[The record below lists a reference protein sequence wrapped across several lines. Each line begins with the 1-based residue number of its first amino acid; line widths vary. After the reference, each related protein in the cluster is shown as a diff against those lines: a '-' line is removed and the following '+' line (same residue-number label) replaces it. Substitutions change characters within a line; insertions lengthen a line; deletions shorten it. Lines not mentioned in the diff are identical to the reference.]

1 MTRFNTSILIRPIR
15 AVSWLNV
22 ERLSMDVRK
31 SLQLVV
37 TVGRAFALILAVF
50 SAITYL
56 ITLVLG
62 PVLYFSTADGLKDAV
77 HVVHQLPLDIF
88 MLYTVYLPG
97 GMSHATLFAAI
108 WFIFVVCI
116 VAAGLSRGGFLSSIE
131 EALSKPISV
140 AKTNFLYIMP
150 LVATGLFT
158 ATILITEFQT
168 TQGIQTG
175 SLNFPAQTSP
185 YLILL
190 NLAYAPIDEEF
201 AFRIT
206 TIGIPLAVFL
216 LIVFRSDARL
226 AGLKKRAGL
235 FLLTLFSPEL
245 AKSKLGYKTV
255 AANGFIRGI
264 SPLEWAL
271 ILVSSV
277 MFGLAH
283 YISGGGWEIGKVSTA
298 ALAGF
303 VFAIMY
309 VSYGAYADILL
320 HWFFNYYFT
329 ILDMANTTYGGAF
342 TGFANFVELGNLFA
356 GAVVLVVFLL
366 ISALRLSDYLTSRAA
381 GLPTKTA

>member
-1 MTRFNTSILIRPIR
+1 
-15 AVSWLNV
+15 
-22 ERLSMDVRK
+22 MDVRK

-150 LVATGLFT
+150 LVATGLFC
-158 ATILITEFQT
+158 ATILITDFQT

-216 LIVFRSDARL
+216 LIIYRSDARL
-226 AGLKKRAGL
+226 TGLKKRAGL

-255 AANGFIRGI
+255 AANGLIRGI

-329 ILDMANTTYGGAF
+329 ILDMASTAYGGVF
-342 TGFANFVELGNLFA
+342 TGFANFVELSNLFA
-356 GAVVLVVFLL
+356 GPVVLVIFLL
-366 ISALRLSDYLTSRAA
+366 VSALRISDYLTSRAA
-381 GLPTKTA
+381 GIPTKTT

>member
-1 MTRFNTSILIRPIR
+1 MIRPTR
-15 AVSWLNV
+15 AVLWLNV
-22 ERLSMDVRK
+22 ERLLMDIK
-31 SLQLVV
+31 SLQRVV
-37 TVGRAFALILAVF
+37 TMGRMLALILAIF
-50 SAITYL
+50 SAITYV
-56 ITLVLG
+56 IALVLG
-62 PVLYFSTADGLKDAV
+62 PVLYFSTSDGLKDAV
-77 HVVHQLPLDIF
+77 HVIHQLPLDIF

-97 GMSHATLFAAI
+97 GMSHGALFAAI
-108 WFIFVVCI
+108 WIIFVLCI
-116 VAAGLSRGGFLSSIE
+116 LAAGLSRGGFLKSVRES
-131 EALSKPISV
+131 LSKPISV

-150 LVATGLFT
+150 LVATGLLY
-158 ATILITEFQT
+158 ATILITDFQT

-206 TIGIPLAVFL
+206 TIGVPLAVFL
-216 LIVFRSDARL
+216 LLVYRSDPRL
-226 AGLKKRAGL
+226 TGLKTRAGL

-329 ILDMANTTYGGAF
+329 ILDMASTAYSGAF
-342 TGFANFVELGNLFA
+342 AGFANFVEITNLLA
-356 GAVVLVVFLL
+356 GPVVLVVFLL
-366 ISALRLSDYLTSRAA
+366 VSALRLSDYLTARAA
-381 GLPTKTA
+381 GIPTTTT

>member
-1 MTRFNTSILIRPIR
+1 
-15 AVSWLNV
+15 
-22 ERLSMDVRK
+22 MDVRK
-31 SLQLVV
+31 SLQSVV
-37 TVGRAFALILAVF
+37 TVGRVLALILAIF
-50 SAITYL
+50 SAFTYV

-62 PVLYFSTADGLKDAV
+62 PVLFFSTSDGLKESA
-77 HVVHQLPLDIF
+77 HLVHQLPLDIF

-97 GMSHATLFAAI
+97 GMSHGLLFAAI
-108 WFIFVVCI
+108 WIIFVVCI
-116 VAAGLSRGGFLSSIE
+116 LAAALSNGGFLRTVR

-140 AKTNFLYIMP
+140 AKTNFLYLMP
-150 LVATGLFT
+150 LVATGLLY
-158 ATILITEFQT
+158 ATILISEFQT

-190 NLAYAPIDEEF
+190 NLAYAPINEEF

-216 LIVFRSDARL
+216 LIIYRSDARL

-235 FLLTLFSPEL
+235 FLLVLFSPEL

-255 AANGFIRGI
+255 AANGFVRGI

-271 ILVSSV
+271 ITVSSV
-277 MFGLAH
+277 VFGIAH
-283 YISGGGWEIGKVSTA
+283 YIGGGGWELGKVSTA

-329 ILDMANTTYGGAF
+329 ILDMASTAYGNAF
-342 TGFANFVELGNLFA
+342 TGFANFVEISNLFA
-356 GAVVLVVFLL
+356 GPIVLVVFLL
-366 ISALRLSDYLTSRAA
+366 ISALKLSDYLTARAA
-381 GLPTKTA
+381 GIHTKTT

>member
-1 MTRFNTSILIRPIR
+1 
-15 AVSWLNV
+15 
-22 ERLSMDVRK
+22 MDVRK

-37 TVGRAFALILAVF
+37 TVGRVLALILAVF
-50 SAITYL
+50 SAITYV
-56 ITLVLG
+56 IALVLG

-97 GMSHATLFAAI
+97 GMSHGSLFAAI
-108 WFIFVVCI
+108 WIIFVVCI
-116 VAAGLSRGGFLSSIE
+116 VAAGLSAGGFLRSIR

-150 LVATGLFT
+150 LVATGLLY
-158 ATILITEFQT
+158 ATILITDFQT

-216 LIVFRSDARL
+216 LIIYRSDARL
-226 AGLKKRAGL
+226 TGLKKRAGL

-329 ILDMANTTYGGAF
+329 ILDMASTAYGGAF
-342 TGFANFVELGNLFA
+342 TGFANFVEITNLFA
-356 GAVVLVVFLL
+356 GPVVLIVFLL

-381 GLPTKTA
+381 GFPTKAT

>member
-1 MTRFNTSILIRPIR
+1 MAGINTSILIRPTS
-15 AVSWLNV
+15 AVPWLNV
-22 ERLSMDVRK
+22 ERLSMDLRK
-31 SLQLVV
+31 SLQRVV
-37 TVGRAFALILAVF
+37 EVGRVLALILAVF
-50 SAITYL
+50 SAITYV

-62 PVLYFSTADGLKDAV
+62 PVLYFSTSDGLKDAV
-77 HVVHQLPLDIF
+77 HIIHQLPLDIF
-88 MLYTVYLPG
+88 MLYPVYLPG
-97 GMSHATLFAAI
+97 GMSHGTLFAVI
-108 WFIFVVCI
+108 WVIFVVCI
-116 VAAGLSRGGFLSSIE
+116 VAAGLSAGGFLKSIKD
-131 EALSKPISV
+131 ALTKPISV

-150 LVATGLFT
+150 LVATGLLY
-158 ATILITEFQT
+158 ATILITDFQT

-206 TIGIPLAVFL
+206 TIGIPLAIFL
-216 LIVFRSDARL
+216 LIVFRSDSRL
-226 AGLKKRAGL
+226 IGLKKRMAF
-235 FLLTLFSPEL
+235 FLLTMFSPEL

-271 ILVSSV
+271 IVVSSMV
-277 MFGLAH
+277 FGLAH

-329 ILDMANTTYGGAF
+329 ILDMASTAYGGAF
-342 TGFANFVELGNLFA
+342 TGFANVVEITNIVA
-356 GAVVLVVFLL
+356 GVVVLIVFLL
-366 ISALRLSDYLTSRAA
+366 ASALRISDYLTLKAA
-381 GLPTKTA
+381 GIPTKTP

>member
-1 MTRFNTSILIRPIR
+1 MSLDT
-15 AVSWLNV
+15 
-22 ERLSMDVRK
+22 RK
-31 SLQLVV
+31 SLQSVV
-37 TVGRAFALILAVF
+37 TIGRILALILAIF

-62 PVLYFSTADGLKDAV
+62 PVLFFSTADGLKESA

-97 GMSHATLFAAI
+97 GMSHGTLFAAI
-108 WFIFVVCI
+108 WIIFVVCI
-116 VAAGLSRGGFLSSIE
+116 VAAGLSRGGFLKSVK

-140 AKTNFLYIMP
+140 AKTNFLYLMP
-150 LVATGLFT
+150 LVATGLLY
-158 ATILITEFQT
+158 ATILITDFQT

-175 SLNFPAQTSP
+175 SLNFPAQTSQ

-206 TIGIPLAVFL
+206 TIGVPLAVFL
-216 LIVFRSDARL
+216 LIVYRSDPRL
-226 AGLKKRAGL
+226 IGLKKRAGL

-245 AKSKLGYKTV
+245 AKSRLGYKTV
-255 AANGFIRGI
+255 AADGLMRGI

-271 ILVSSV
+271 ILVSSAV
-277 MFGLAH
+277 FGLAH

-303 VFAIMY
+303 VFAVMY

-329 ILDMANTTYGGAF
+329 ILDMASTAYAGAF
-342 TGFANFVELGNLFA
+342 TGFANFVEISNLFA
-356 GAVVLVVFLL
+356 GPVVLVFFLL
-366 ISALRLSDYLTSRAA
+366 VSALKISDYLTSRAA
-381 GLPTKTA
+381 GIPTKTM